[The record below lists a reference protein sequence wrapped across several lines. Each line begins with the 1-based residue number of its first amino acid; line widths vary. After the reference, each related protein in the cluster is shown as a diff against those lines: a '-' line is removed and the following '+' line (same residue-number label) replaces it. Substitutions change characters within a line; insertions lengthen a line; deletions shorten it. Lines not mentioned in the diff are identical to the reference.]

1 MGSRWA
7 VTGSQGQLGR
17 ALVSHLSVAPGCEI
31 VAAAAHADLDVSDE
45 AALRR
50 FFDGLPSAPDVLVN
64 AAAFTHVD
72 RCEREPVAAHRVNAA
87 APTLLASQCRERG
100 MRLVHVS
107 TDYVFDGRGSCPYRE
122 DDAPAPRSAYG
133 RTKLEGERGVLE
145 ASDAFLVVRTSWVYG
160 QGRNFVEAILSQAE
174 ARRNGSAVGP
184 MRVVDDQW
192 GQPTYALDLA
202 PALCELAAA
211 GARGVVHVTG
221 GGVATWWDVARAALD
236 EAGYPDLAVD
246 RIATSALDLDAARP
260 AWSVLDCS
268 RAESL
273 GVSLRAWREALANY
287 LRCRAPE
294 YR

>member
-1 MGSRWA
+1 
-7 VTGSQGQLGR
+7 
-17 ALVSHLSVAPGCEI
+17 
-31 VAAAAHADLDVSDE
+31 
-45 AALRR
+45 
-50 FFDGLPSAPDVLVN
+50 LVN

-72 RCEREPVAAHRVNAA
+72 RCEREPETAHRVNAA
-87 APTLLASQCRERG
+87 APTLLASECRERG
-100 MRLVHVS
+100 VRLVHVS

-122 DDAPAPRSAYG
+122 DDPTAPRSAYG

-160 QGRNFVEAILSQAE
+160 QGRNFIEAILSQAE
-174 ARRNGSAVGP
+174 ARRGGSAEGP
-184 MRVVDDQW
+184 LRVVDDQW
-192 GQPTYALDLA
+192 GQPTYASDLA

-236 EAGYPDLAVD
+236 EAGYPDLVID
-246 RIATSALDLDAARP
+246 RIATSELQVDAPRP

-273 GVSLRAWREALANY
+273 GVRLRAWREALADY
-287 LRCRAPE
+287 LRCRGGE
-294 YR
+294 RS